1 MCSKQ
6 TVTSS
11 EVAPTDQ
18 DFRNVDTL
26 LAALSVDCHD
36 FGTPIPPL
44 SETQRHQ
51 MAMLGPL
58 FREWNA
64 QINVISRKDIDAFF
78 TRHVLHSLAMARV
91 FRPEAGAR
99 ILDVGTG
106 GGFPGLPLAILF
118 PQTHFI
124 LCDSIRKKIKVVD
137 AVVQS
142 LGLNN
147 VEGTWARAETLT
159 HHPPFDFVVS
169 RAVTKMAPFLEWV
182 RPLIAEDQQHGLPN
196 GVLYLKG
203 GDLAS
208 ELAPVQEPVLEWSL
222 ADVLQDPW
230 FETKKLLHVA
240 L

>member
-1 MCSKQ
+1 MTPTKKDLR
-6 TVTSS
+6 
-11 EVAPTDQ
+11 EVDA
-18 DFRNVDTL
+18 L
-26 LAALSVDCHD
+26 LAALSIDCHD
-36 FGTPIPPL
+36 FGSPIPKVSDAQRQQL
-44 SETQRHQ
+44 SLL
-51 MAMLGPL
+51 APL

-64 QINVISRKDIDAFF
+64 QINVISRKDMDAFF
-78 TRHVLHSLAMARV
+78 TRHVLHSLAIARV
-91 FRPEAGAR
+91 FRPQTGAR

-118 PQTHFI
+118 PESHFT
-124 LCDSIRKKIKVVD
+124 LCDSIGKKIKVVN
-137 AVVQS
+137 AISAS

-147 VEGTWARAETLT
+147 VEGVWARAETLT
-159 HHPPFDFVVS
+159 HEPPYDFVVS

-203 GDLAS
+203 GDLKA
-208 ELAPVQEPVLEWSL
+208 ELGPVQDAVLEWSL
-222 ADVLQDPW
+222 SDVLQDPW

>member
-1 MCSKQ
+1 
-6 TVTSS
+6 VTSS
-11 EVAPTDQ
+11 DVAPTKT
-18 DFRNVDTL
+18 DFREVDNL
-26 LAALSVDCHD
+26 LAKLSVDCHN
-36 FGTPIPPL
+36 FGTPIPAL
-44 SETQRHQ
+44 SDAQRHKL
-51 MAMLGPL
+51 AMLGPL

-78 TRHVLHSLAMARV
+78 TRHVLHSLSMARV

-118 PQTHFI
+118 PQTHFT
-124 LCDSIRKKIKVVD
+124 LCDSIGKKIKVVK
-137 AVVQS
+137 AVAQA
-142 LGLNN
+142 LELDN

-159 HHPPFDFVVS
+159 DLPPFDFVVS
-169 RAVTKMAPFLEWV
+169 RAVTKMAPFLSWV
-182 RPLIAEDQQHGLPN
+182 RPLMAEDQRHGLPN

-203 GDLAS
+203 GDLKS
-208 ELAPVQEPVLEWSL
+208 ELAPVKDPVLEWSL
-222 ADVLQDPW
+222 SDVLQDPW